1 MASKRLPRLRGFFVS
16 ATRITKKPWLILPHA
31 TGKKRAF
38 CATKLFSAVTKQ
50 EKIPCFEYI
59 GEIIKY
65 SLEGMRMAV
74 IAVLN
79 QKGGS
84 GKTTIATHLA
94 RALQIGGYSVTLVD
108 SDPQGSARD
117 WAAANELQQV
127 PVVGLDRPTLQR
139 DIKALAPVDY
149 VVIDGA
155 PQISELAAS
164 AIKAADFV
172 LIPVQPSPYDIW
184 AAADL
189 VDLVKQR
196 IEVTDG
202 RLKAAFVISR
212 AIHNTKLGAEV
223 AEALQG
229 YGLPVLAARIYQRV
243 SYPSTAASGRTV
255 FDTEPSGDAAMDF
268 AVLRDE
274 ILHLIK

>member
-1 MASKRLPRLRGFFVS
+1 M
-16 ATRITKKPWLILPHA
+16 H
-31 TGKKRAF
+31 
-38 CATKLFSAVTKQ
+38 
-50 EKIPCFEYI
+50 
-59 GEIIKY
+59 
-65 SLEGMRMAV
+65 V

-94 RALQIGGYSVTLVD
+94 RALQLEGKEVLLVD

-117 WAAANELQQV
+117 WAAVREDQPV
-127 PVVGLDRPTLQR
+127 TVVGIDRPTIGR
-139 DIKALAPVDY
+139 DLKSVAHQEF

-155 PQISELAAS
+155 PQAADLAVS

-184 AAADL
+184 ATAEL

-202 RLKAAFVISR
+202 ALQAAFVVSR
-212 AIHNTKLGAEV
+212 AIKGTRIGSEV
-223 AEALQG
+223 AEALHG
-229 YGLPVLAARIYQRV
+229 YDLPVLESRITQRV
-243 SYPSTAASGRTV
+243 SYPGTAAAGTTV
-255 FDTEPSGDAAMDF
+255 LDSEPNGDAAAEVRAL
-268 AVLRDE
+268 AVE
-274 ILHLIK
+274 ITQKLI

>member
-1 MASKRLPRLRGFFVS
+1 MG
-16 ATRITKKPWLILPHA
+16 
-31 TGKKRAF
+31 
-38 CATKLFSAVTKQ
+38 
-50 EKIPCFEYI
+50 
-59 GEIIKY
+59 
-65 SLEGMRMAV
+65 SLTSEACMKV

-94 RALQIGGYSVTLVD
+94 RALQLGGADVLLVD

-117 WAAANELQQV
+117 WAAVREDHPLA
-127 PVVGLDRPTLQR
+127 VVGIDRPTIDR
-139 DIKALAPVDY
+139 DLKQIARKDF

-155 PQISELAAS
+155 PQAADLAVS

-196 IEVTDG
+196 IDLTDG
-202 RLKAAFVISR
+202 RLQAAFVVSR
-212 AIHNTKLGAEV
+212 AIKGTRIGAEV
-223 AEALQG
+223 TEALAG
-229 YGLPVLAARIYQRV
+229 YSLPVLESRITQRV
-243 SYPSTAASGRTV
+243 SYPGTAAAGLTV
-255 FDTEPSGDAAMDF
+255 MESEPDGDAA
-268 AVLRDE
+268 AEIYALADE
-274 ILHLIK
+274 IKQKFI

>member
-1 MASKRLPRLRGFFVS
+1 MCVK
-16 ATRITKKPWLILPHA
+16 
-31 TGKKRAF
+31 
-38 CATKLFSAVTKQ
+38 
-50 EKIPCFEYI
+50 
-59 GEIIKY
+59 
-65 SLEGMRMAV
+65 V

-94 RALQIGGYSVTLVD
+94 RALQLAGADVLLVD

-117 WAAANELQQV
+117 WAAVREDNPLA
-127 PVVGLDRPTLQR
+127 VVGIDRPTIDR
-139 DIKALAPVDY
+139 DLKQIARKDF

-155 PQISELAAS
+155 PQAADLAVS

-202 RLKAAFVISR
+202 RLQAAFVVSR
-212 AIHNTKLGAEV
+212 AIKGTRIGAEV
-223 AEALQG
+223 TDALAG
-229 YGLPVLAARIYQRV
+229 YGLPVLKSRITQRV
-243 SYPSTAASGRTV
+243 SYPGTAAAGLTV
-255 FDTEPSGDAAMDF
+255 IESEPDGDAA
-268 AVLRDE
+268 AEIHALADE
-274 ILHLIK
+274 IKQKLI